1 MSDTN
6 ESQSAPEVHDSPQD
20 AAAPGDPT
28 ADPDVITPP
37 VASLIA
43 SIRVAVTRG
52 ASADLRAAGASACRA
67 ILTVLEARPGQPLVA
82 LPPPQVVSTS
92 PTSPI
97 AALFSQPG
105 VLSRLAAMSREE
117 LLNLVKQVTGAMPAG
132 PQTPTTAA
140 PRFHLIQIPVSPRR
154 PDSK

>member
-6 ESQSAPEVHDSPQD
+6 ESQSPPEAADCPQEANAPRE
-20 AAAPGDPT
+20 PT
-28 ADPDVITPP
+28 SDPDVISPP

-43 SIRVAVTRG
+43 SIRAAVTRG

-67 ILTVLEARPGQPLVA
+67 ILTVLEARPGQPLA
-82 LPPPQVVSTS
+82 GLPPPQVAPTS

-105 VLSRLAAMSREE
+105 VLSRLAAMSRDE
-117 LLNLVKQVTGAMPAG
+117 LLDLVKQVTGAMPAH
-132 PQTPTTAA
+132 PRTPNTAA
-140 PRFHLIQIPVSPRR
+140 PRFHLIQIPQTRR
-154 PDSK
+154 PGGGT